1 MASEG
6 ITTAPKRDY
15 LTPDP
20 SLAPGSVHAGFEVV
34 SATPVPEVSG
44 TIYVL
49 RHQASGARAMWISCA
64 DNNKSF
70 SIAFK
75 TPPADDTG
83 VFHIIE
89 HSVLCG
95 SDAYPVKEPF
105 VNLLKTSMQ
114 TFLNALTFPDKTM
127 YPVASTNT
135 ADLENLMGVYLDA
148 VLHPAIYHRRRIFE
162 QEGWHLEAAD
172 DGSLSY
178 NGVVFNEMKGAI
190 SDPDE
195 VLDLALS
202 RALFPQSPYRFESG
216 GAPRAIPT
224 LTYEGFLDAHARHYA
239 LPNSYTILY
248 GDMDIDRELAFIDKR
263 FRGAENRQAG
273 APNPLPLQPAVTA
286 APVRVEM
293 ATAPDN
299 ASVGLAYV
307 VATSNQRTRVLA
319 VDVLLDA
326 LCGSNEAPLK
336 RRVLDAG
343 LANDFQAV
351 LVDGVAQPE
360 VVFLLKG
367 AHADVAN
374 RFRKLIED
382 SCREFAEN
390 GIPRDKLEASLAQAE
405 FNLRERDFGSW
416 ATDGVALSMQALSSW
431 LYDDDHP
438 FYYLRYEEAL
448 AVLKKGLENNMFEDL
463 LKQIVCENPHS
474 ALAELVPT
482 ESGDAAE
489 EAQEL
494 TQLRAQM
501 SDEDVEA
508 VRREVEALRAEQEA
522 PDSPEALATL
532 PTLTVADI
540 EPARPDPKAKD
551 VEAPLPCIAHELDTR
566 HIDYVY
572 HYFDLR
578 RVGFAELPYVGVL
591 TDLLGKLDT
600 KLHTASDLDTLVETN
615 LGNLGFGYET
625 YGRDD
630 DLSFAR
636 PMLVVSA
643 SALSEKVDAL
653 ASIPQEVWAKTLYLD
668 GSRMRDILT
677 QRKVALEQ
685 YFVNS
690 GHTAAAA
697 RATSYFSSA
706 SVASSHMGGID
717 YYLFLKRLLAN
728 WDRRLPALQEILP
741 NLADRIFTADEVT
754 VSFTGS
760 ADDRA
765 RFWELGGTLGLEEQ
779 GENVCEHRLQIP
791 SPKVAR
797 EGFVIP
803 SNVSF
808 VARAAAPT
816 AADAGTLGTWQVAT
830 RALSFDYLWNE
841 VRVKGGAYGVGF
853 SRTTEGIRRFWS
865 FRDPNVASTLER
877 YDGAAAWLAKWVPT
891 DDELSGY
898 IVSSVAAQDAPEKPR
913 ALARRQDAQRFNGRP
928 ANWRNIIRQQELDTT
943 ADAVR
948 ALAPALEPNS
958 ASAGV
963 CVFGPREAIE
973 ASGLD
978 LDARELVG
986 SEEA

>member
-1 MASEG
+1 MASEDT
-6 ITTAPKRDY
+6 TTASKRDF
-15 LTPDP
+15 LAPDP

-64 DNNKSF
+64 DTNKSF

-135 ADLENLMGVYLDA
+135 TDLENLMGVYLDA
-148 VLHPAIYHRRRIFE
+148 VLHPAIYHRPRIFE
-162 QEGWHLEAAD
+162 QEGWHLEAAE

-178 NGVVFNEMKGAI
+178 NGVVFNEMKGAL

-195 VLDLALS
+195 VLGLALS
-202 RALFPQSPYRFESG
+202 RALFPESPYRFESG

-248 GDMDIDRELAFIDKR
+248 GDMDIDRELAFIDER
-263 FRGAENRQAG
+263 FRGAENRNAG
-273 APNPLPLQPAVTA
+273 APNPLPFQAPVAA
-286 APVRVEM
+286 APSRVEM
-293 ATAPDN
+293 ATTPDN
-299 ASVGLAYV
+299 ASVAVGYV
-307 VATSNQRTRVLA
+307 FATSDQRERVLA
-319 VDVLLDA
+319 ADVLLDA

-343 LANDFQAV
+343 LANDFQAS

-360 VVFLLKG
+360 VVFQLKG
-367 AHADVAN
+367 AKPGVSE
-374 RFRKLIED
+374 RFRTLIKD

-431 LYDDDHP
+431 LYDDSHP
-438 FYYLRYEEAL
+438 FDYLRYEDAL
-448 AVLKKGLENNMFEDL
+448 EDL
-463 LKQIVCENPHS
+463 KEGLGNGLFERLLKEAVCENPHS
-474 ALAELVPT
+474 ALVELVPT
-482 ESGDAAE
+482 EGGDAAE
-489 EAQEL
+489 EAEEL
-494 TQLRAQM
+494 VRMRKQM
-501 SDEDVEA
+501 SDEDVGA

-532 PTLTVADI
+532 PKLTVADI
-540 EPARPDPKAKD
+540 EAARPEPKAND

-578 RVGFAELPYVGVL
+578 RIGFAELPYVGVL
-591 TDLLGKLDT
+591 TDVLGKLGT
-600 KLHTASDLDTLVETN
+600 KLHSASDLDTLVESS
-615 LGNLGFGYET
+615 LGNLGFGLET

-630 DLSFAR
+630 DPSFAR

-653 ASIPQEVWAKTLYLD
+653 ARIPQEVWGKTLFLD
-668 GSRMRDILT
+668 GNRMRDILT
-677 QRKVALEQ
+677 QRKVEMEEH
-685 YFVNS
+685 FVNS
-690 GHTAAAA
+690 GHAASMA
-697 RATSYFSSA
+697 RTSSYFSSA
-706 SVASSHMGGID
+706 AIVGSQMGGID
-717 YYLFLKRLLAN
+717 YYLFLKRLLAD
-728 WDRRLPALQEILP
+728 WDRRLPVLQEILP

-754 VSFTGS
+754 VSFTGPTE
-760 ADDRA
+760 DRK
-765 RFWELGGTLGLEEQ
+765 RFWELGGTLGLGKQ
-779 GENVCEHRLQIP
+779 GENVCAHRLEAP
-791 SPKVAR
+791 LPKPAR

-808 VARAAAPT
+808 VARGAAPT
-816 AADAGTLGTWQVAT
+816 TEDTGTLGTWQVAS

-853 SRTTEGIRRFWS
+853 KHTTEGIRQFWS
-865 FRDPNVASTLER
+865 FRDPNVAGTLER
-877 YDGAAAWLAKWVPT
+877 YDGASAWLANWAPAT
-891 DDELSGY
+891 DELTGY
-898 IVSSVAAQDAPEKPR
+898 VVSAVAAQDAPEKPR
-913 ALARRQDAQRFNGRP
+913 ALARRQDMQRFKERP
-928 ANWRNIIRQQELDTT
+928 TDWRNIIRQQELDTT
-943 ADAVR
+943 TEDVR
-948 ALAPALEPNS
+948 ALAPALDPSSS
-958 ASAGV
+958 ASGV
-963 CVFGPREAIE
+963 CVFGSREALE
-973 ASGLD
+973 ASGLE
-978 LDARELVG
+978 LDVHELVG
-986 SEEA
+986 GGEA

>member
-1 MASEG
+1 M
-6 ITTAPKRDY
+6 
-15 LTPDP
+15 
-20 SLAPGSVHAGFEVV
+20 HAGFEVV

-49 RHQASGARAMWISCA
+49 RHQASRARAMWIACA
-64 DNNKSF
+64 DTNKSF

-178 NGVVFNEMKGAI
+178 NGVVFNEMKGAL

-195 VLDLALS
+195 VLGLALS
-202 RALFPQSPYRFESG
+202 RSLFPQSPYRFESG

-263 FRGAENRQAG
+263 CSGAENRNAG
-273 APNPLPLQPAVTA
+273 EPNPLPLQPAVTA
-286 APVRVEM
+286 APVKVEM
-293 ATAPDN
+293 ATTPDN
-299 ASVGLAYV
+299 ASVCLAYV
-307 VATSNQRTRVLA
+307 VATSNQRERVLA

-343 LANDFQAV
+343 LANDRPRSSTASPSPRWSFSSRAPVRTWQTASASSSKTPAAS
-351 LVDGVAQPE
+351 LPRTA
-360 VVFLLKG
+360 FLATSSRPLLPRRSSTCASATLAPG
-367 AHADVAN
+367 QQTAWPSRCRRSRAGSTTTTTPSTTCST
-374 RFRKLIED
+374 RTRWPTSRKAWTTAC
-382 SCREFAEN
+382 SRACSKRPCARTP
-390 GIPRDKLEASLAQAE
+390 IPR
-405 FNLRERDFGSW
+405 W
-416 ATDGVALSMQALSSW
+416 PSSF
-431 LYDDDHP
+431 P
-438 FYYLRYEEAL
+438 PR
-448 AVLKKGLENNMFEDL
+448 AVTLPRRQKSSPAC
-463 LKQIVCENPHS
+463 V
-474 ALAELVPT
+474 
-482 ESGDAAE
+482 
-489 EAQEL
+489 
-494 TQLRAQM
+494 RQM
-501 SDEDVEA
+501 SDKDVEA

-540 EPARPDPKAKD
+540 EPAQPDPEVAD
-551 VEAPLPCIAHELDTR
+551 VKAPLPCLAHELDTR

-600 KLHTASDLDTLVETN
+600 KLHTASDLDTLVEAN

-653 ASIPQEVWAKTLYLD
+653 ASIPQEVWGKTLYLD
-668 GSRMRDILT
+668 GNRMRDILT

-706 SVASSHMGGID
+706 SVASSQMGGID

-754 VSFTGS
+754 VSFTGP
-760 ADDRA
+760 AEDRK
-765 RFWELGGTLGLEEQ
+765 RFWELGGAGPREEQ
-779 GENVCEHRLQIP
+779 GENVCGAQAQIP
-791 SPKVAR
+791 APKVAR
-797 EGFVIP
+797 ERALGIPPPTSPLWARCRANHERRRHPWAPGRWQPPTCALLRLPLERGPREGRRLRRGF
-803 SNVSF
+803 SHT
-808 VARAAAPT
+808 ARASAGSGRSATPALPPRSSATTAPPRGANWT
-816 AADAGTLGTWQVAT
+816 PHGR
-830 RALSFDYLWNE
+830 RALRLH
-841 VRVKGGAYGVGF
+841 RLLRGHAG
-853 SRTTEGIRRFWS
+853 RRE
-865 FRDPNVASTLER
+865 AH
-877 YDGAAAWLAKWVPT
+877 
-891 DDELSGY
+891 
-898 IVSSVAAQDAPEKPR
+898 
-913 ALARRQDAQRFNGRP
+913 ALARRQ
-928 ANWRNIIRQQELDTT
+928 ETC
-943 ADAVR
+943 
-948 ALAPALEPNS
+948 S
-958 ASAGV
+958 ASTAGPPT
-963 CVFGPREAIE
+963 GETSS
-973 ASGLD
+973 ASG
-978 LDARELVG
+978 ARHHRRGTCALSAG
-986 SEEA
+986 ARAAATRGRLRLWSA

>member
-6 ITTAPKRDY
+6 TVTAPKRDF
-15 LTPDP
+15 LAPDP
-20 SLAPGSVHAGFEVV
+20 SLAPGSAHAGFEVV

-44 TIYVL
+44 TIYVF
-49 RHQASGARAMWISCA
+49 RHQATGARAMWISCA
-64 DNNKSF
+64 DTNKSF

-162 QEGWHLEAAD
+162 QEGWHLEAAG

-178 NGVVFNEMKGAI
+178 NGVVFNEMKGAL

-195 VLDLALS
+195 VLSLALS

-248 GDMDIDRELAFIDKR
+248 GDMDIDRELAFIDRR
-263 FRGAENRQAG
+263 FRKAETRRAG
-273 APNPLPLQPAVTA
+273 EPNPLPLQAPVAA

-293 ATAPDN
+293 ATTPDN

-307 VATSNQRTRVLA
+307 VATSSQRERVLA
-319 VDVLLDA
+319 ADVLLDA

-343 LANDFQAV
+343 LANDFQAA
-351 LVDGVAQPE
+351 LIDGVAQPE
-360 VVFLLKG
+360 VVFQLKG
-367 AHADVAN
+367 ARANVAG
-374 RFRKLIED
+374 RFRKLVED
-382 SCREFAEN
+382 SCRELAEN

-405 FNLRERDFGSW
+405 FNLRERDFGPWS
-416 ATDGVALSMQALSSW
+416 TDGVALSMQALSSW
-431 LYDDDHP
+431 LYDDEHP
-438 FYYLRYEEAL
+438 FDYLRYEDAL
-448 AVLKKGLENNMFEDL
+448 ADLKGGLESGLFERL
-463 LKQIVCENPHS
+463 LSQMVCENPHS

-482 ESGDAAE
+482 KGGDAAE
-489 EAQEL
+489 EADEL
-494 TQLRAQM
+494 ARLRAQM
-501 SDEDVEA
+501 GDEDVEA

-522 PDSPEALATL
+522 PDSPEALAAL
-532 PTLTVADI
+532 PTLTIEDI
-540 EPARPDPKAKD
+540 EPARPDPAAQD
-551 VEAPLPCIAHELDTR
+551 VEAPLPCIAHELDTH

-600 KLHTASDLDTLVETN
+600 RLHAASDLDTMVEAN
-615 LGNLGFGYET
+615 LGSLGFGYET

-636 PMLVVSA
+636 PVLVVSA

-653 ASIPQEVWAKTLYLD
+653 AGIPQEVWGKTLFLD

-677 QRKVALEQ
+677 QRKIAQEQ
-685 YFVNS
+685 FFVNS
-690 GHTAAAA
+690 GHAAATA
-697 RATSYFSSA
+697 RTASYFSSPA
-706 SVASSHMGGID
+706 VVSSQMGGID
-717 YYLFLKRLLAN
+717 YYLFLKRLLAD

-741 NLADRIFTADEVT
+741 SLADRIFTADEVT
-754 VSFTGS
+754 VSFTGP
-760 ADDRA
+760 AEDRE
-765 RFWELGGTLGLEEQ
+765 RFWDLGGTLGLAEQ
-779 GENVCEHRLQIP
+779 GAGVCEHRLHIP
-791 SPKVAR
+791 TPQVAR

-808 VARAAAPT
+808 VARGASP
-816 AADAGTLGTWQVAT
+816 AADDNGTLGTWQVAS
-830 RALSFDYLWNE
+830 RALTLDYLWNE

-853 SRTTEGIRRFWS
+853 KRTTGGIRQFWS
-865 FRDPNVASTLER
+865 FRDPNVADTLGR
-877 YDGAAAWLAKWVPT
+877 YDGASAWLAGWAPT
-891 DDELSGY
+891 AEELSGY
-898 IVSSVAAQDAPEKPR
+898 IVSSVATQDAPEKPR
-913 ALARRQDAQRFNGRP
+913 ALARRQDIQRFSGRP
-928 ANWRNIIRQQELDTT
+928 ANWRNIIRQQVLDTT
-943 ADAVR
+943 AQTMR
-948 ALAPALEPNS
+948 ALAPTLEPD
-958 ASAGV
+958 ASATGV

-973 ASGLD
+973 ASGLG
-978 LDARELVG
+978 LDVRELVG